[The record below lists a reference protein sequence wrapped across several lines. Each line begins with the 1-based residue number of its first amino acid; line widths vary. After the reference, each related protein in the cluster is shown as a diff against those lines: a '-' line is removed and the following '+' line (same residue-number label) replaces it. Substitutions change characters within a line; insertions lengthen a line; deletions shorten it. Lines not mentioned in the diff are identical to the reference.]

1 MAVEAV
7 VAQATQ
13 GAAPKFTFDQTIGG
27 KGEAGF
33 SSMLLQSL
41 THMAEATDLSAAASL
56 PVGAPPPAAPQVAQA
71 TPVTP
76 ATIPATMRAL
86 GTTHPAGRRSTGA
99 AVPGG
104 APRQTHSTAAGKAD
118 KTANASIPKDT
129 VSPRAVAMRSPPAK
143 AAVKPAA
150 AKDDASAPAAAP
162 TGQNGIDVS
171 AVAAPIQGAP
181 LTLANV
187 TVPGLP
193 FAAPS
198 AVPSAVPAAAPGQQV
213 PPDSV
218 PPPQAPAVEAATSS
232 PAAAPSTAS
241 DTPASEAAKTA
252 LLAAGLTV
260 GLTVATAAKSTAAPS
275 PASANADR
283 ADTPPPPASPA
294 AAQAAALA
302 QLAGDN
308 RGAIKVASSAN
319 SLPAASPLA
328 PAVAV
333 QASTQTGQDFQQNDQ
348 SFAGNNGDT
357 GNGTTGNAAAQPVL
371 GATVAGVL
379 PPADTAASLSA
390 AVATPS
396 DAGSSADATTLSDPA
411 RLVAA
416 GIPPVIQGEAGGTS
430 AGAAVSGPDSP
441 PVPSVGGAASPNL
454 ATAPQTADDP
464 TALVGIGTAQAPGQT
479 EGTTAAAP
487 PAARPPVLP
496 TPAEQIK
503 VQLGR
508 GLKEGNDT
516 ISVQLHPDDL
526 GRVEVK
532 LEMQNGQVKA
542 TITADRPE
550 TLQLLKND
558 AAGLQQSLQDA
569 GLHADSNALSF
580 ELRGEQRQQQQ
591 TAGDGSA
598 GRGRPGFD
606 AEGDAIAAPQALA
619 AALPRSPVAAGG
631 VDISV

>member
-27 KGEAGF
+27 KGEGGF
-33 SSMLLQSL
+33 SSLLMQSL

-76 ATIPATMRAL
+76 ATPPATMRAL
-86 GTTHPAGRRSTGA
+86 ATTHPAGRRSTAA
-99 AVPGG
+99 AVPSG
-104 APRQTHSTAAGKAD
+104 APRQTHSTAASKAD
-118 KTANASIPKDT
+118 KTADASIPKDT
-129 VSPRAVAMRSPPAK
+129 ASPRAVAMRSPQAK
-143 AAVKPAA
+143 AAAKPAA

-181 LTLANV
+181 LTLANG
-187 TVPGLP
+187 TVPGL
-193 FAAPS
+193 PS
-198 AVPSAVPAAAPGQQV
+198 AVPSAVPSAAPGQV
-213 PPDSV
+213 PPNSV
-218 PPPQAPAVEAATSS
+218 PPPQAPAVEAATAS
-232 PAAAPSTAS
+232 PAAAPSTAA
-241 DTPASEAAKTA
+241 DAPASEAAKTA

-260 GLTVATAAKSTAAPS
+260 ATVATAAKSADAAS
-275 PASANADR
+275 PASADADR
-283 ADTPPPPASPA
+283 PDSPPPPASPA

-302 QLAGDN
+302 QLAGGN
-308 RGAIKVASSAN
+308 RGAVKVASSAN

-333 QASTQTGQDFQQNDQ
+333 QASTQTGQDFQQNGQ
-348 SFAGNNGDT
+348 SFAGNNGDS

-371 GATVAGVL
+371 GATAAGVL
-379 PPADTAASLSA
+379 PPTDTAASLSA
-390 AVATPS
+390 AAATPS
-396 DAGSSADATTLSDPA
+396 ADGSGTDATTLSDPA

-430 AGAAVSGPDSP
+430 AGAALTGPDSP
-441 PVPSVGGAASPNL
+441 PIPSVGGAASPNL
-454 ATAPQTADDP
+454 AADPQTADGP
-464 TALVGIGTAQAPGQT
+464 TSLVGIGPAQAPGQT
-479 EGTTAAAP
+479 EGPTAAAT

-569 GLHADSNALSF
+569 GLHADSNSLSF

-619 AALPRSPVAAGG
+619 AALPRSPVSAGG